1 MRFPLLILL
10 ASGIACLTGA
20 ALASR
25 PKAPSTPST
34 PTPDDTLARIRALVG
49 PAACGGDADCHT
61 LGLGARACGGPEAYL
76 AWSSAQT
83 PRAELEALAARY
95 RDERHAA
102 DRAAGAESTCRFLPD
117 PGAVCRAGACR
128 LGQTN
133 VDA

>member
-1 MRFPLLILL
+1 MRFPFLILL
-10 ASGIACLTGA
+10 ASGIACLTGV

-25 PKAPSTPST
+25 PKAPVP
-34 PTPDDTLARIRALVG
+34 PTPDDTLARIRTLVG
-49 PAACGGDADCHT
+49 TAACGGDADCHT

-95 RDERHAA
+95 RDER
-102 DRAAGAESTCRFLPD
+102 RALDQATGAESTCRFLPD

-128 LGQTN
+128 LGQG
-133 VDA
+133 DAGV